1 MCLCSHGC
9 QSWYIGKGI
18 AVALGKEGATVYVMG
33 TSSSTSSSSVRGPY
47 TTNPEVGG
55 PGTGEKTALLV
66 TKQGGRGIA
75 VTCNHANDKDVKA
88 LFDRV
93 EEEQGR
99 LDILVNNVFRI
110 PPGGLEKLMG
120 KFWEQGVEA
129 WDALHTVGL
138 PSHFAGSSYAVPLMW
153 KSRAGASN
161 RDHLL
166 P

>member
-1 MCLCSHGC
+1 
-9 QSWYIGKGI
+9 
-18 AVALGKEGATVYVMG
+18 
-33 TSSSTSSSSVRGPY
+33 
-47 TTNPEVGG
+47 VGG
-55 PGTGEKTALLV
+55 PETVEETALLV
-66 TKQGGRGIA
+66 TQQGGRGIA
-75 VTCNHANDKDVKA
+75 VIGNHANDKEVKA

-93 EEEQGR
+93 EEEEGR

-138 PSHFAGSSYAVPLMW
+138 RSHFVSSSYAVPLML
-153 KSRAGASN
+153 KSRY